1 MNKGIAHVCQ
11 RKQGG
16 MTLLEV
22 MVALGVFAA
31 AGLAV
36 MNTASEHVRS
46 LSYLQEKTFATWVAS
61 NQLTQ
66 ATLEK
71 RWPGPSW
78 VKGSEEMA
86 GQTWY
91 WQWRG
96 VETLDPNFKAL
107 DIEVSLDEKGEVAL
121 ATARTYV
128 GR

>member
-1 MNKGIAHVCQ
+1 MSRIKAH
-11 RKQGG
+11 GG

-22 MVALGVFAA
+22 MVALGVFAT

-66 ATLEK
+66 LTLEK
-71 RWPGPSW
+71 RWPGAAW
-78 VKGSEEMA
+78 VKGSEEMG

-91 WQWRG
+91 WQWQG
-96 VETLDPNFKAL
+96 VETGDPNFKAL
-107 DIEVSLDEKGEVAL
+107 DIEVSLDEKMKVAL

>member
-1 MNKGIAHVCQ
+1 MSKKMVPLRLRSQ
-11 RKQGG
+11 MG

-66 ATLEK
+66 ATLEN
-71 RWPGPSW
+71 RWPGQSW
-78 VKGSEEMA
+78 VKGAEEMA

-107 DIEVSLDEKGEVAL
+107 DIEVSLDEKREVAL